1 MLGSLI
7 SSGFRAVAAGADGGD
22 EGHAVFVRGARLE
35 QFAGDAAGQFEDFLR
50 VAVVDL
56 EDGGAA
62 LGLDA
67 EALEAEF
74 AALFAAVD
82 GLGVVVEDEQRV
94 GARVDH
100 LGDKLEFE
108 AVCQAPL
115 SARHARDAGADCR
128 NQRSQGRPLYAFV
141 IAELCHLKMGCALL
155 FGYLRPTGGRKT
167 VSGEWRSGR
176 LAAASPGWRAILA
189 DF

>member
-1 MLGSLI
+1 MVVRPWAWMPRLLKLSLPR
-7 SSGFRAVAAGADGGD
+7 F
-22 EGHAVFVRGARLE
+22 
-35 QFAGDAAGQFEDFLR
+35 
-50 VAVVDL
+50 
-56 EDGGAA
+56 
-62 LGLDA
+62 
-67 EALEAEF
+67 
-74 AALFAAVD
+74 FAAVD

-155 FGYLRPTGGRKT
+155 FGHLRSVRRRKT
-167 VSGEWRSGR
+167 ASGQ
-176 LAAASPGWRAILA
+176 
-189 DF
+189 